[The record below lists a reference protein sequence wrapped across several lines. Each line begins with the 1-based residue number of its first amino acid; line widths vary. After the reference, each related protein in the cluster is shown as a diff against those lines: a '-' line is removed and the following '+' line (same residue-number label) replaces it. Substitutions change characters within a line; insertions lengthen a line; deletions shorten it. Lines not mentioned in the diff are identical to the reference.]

1 MDWIWQ
7 QAEWPDFTYRTSALD
22 DLERRFLLQSGE
34 FVGAFRHIGADDQ
47 DRLRIELIRDEA
59 LKTSE
64 IEGELLNRDSVQS
77 SLIQQFGLGKKDGG
91 REGGKDGAR
100 VPDAERGIAEMMVDL
115 YRTFAS
121 PLADKMMFGW
131 HAMLMAGEKGI
142 EDVGTYRRQGDPMQ
156 IVSGP
161 LHKRRVHFEA
171 PPSTVVPKEMK
182 AFVAWFNDSAPNGKH
197 PLPPLTRAGIA
208 HLYFECIHP
217 FEDGNGRIGRAIA
230 EKTLA
235 QGLGRP
241 TLIALAYAIER
252 RRKAYYAAL
261 ELSSRET
268 EITDWLVFFANT
280 VLEAQATTIERV
292 DFYLAKARF
301 YERLRGQMNERQERV
316 VARMFREGLDGFKG
330 GLSAENYITIAKT
343 SRATATRDLQD
354 LVAKGAL
361 SRTGELKH
369 TRYHLAIAGER

>member
-7 QAEWPDFTYRTSALD
+7 QPEWPDFTYRTSALD

-77 SLIQQFGLGKKDGG
+77 SLIQQFGLGKDGG
-91 REGGKDGAR
+91 KAEGKDGPR

-121 PLADKMMFGW
+121 PLADRMMFGW

-142 EDVGTYRRQGDPMQ
+142 EDIGTYRRQGDPMQ

-261 ELSSRET
+261 ELSNRET

-280 VLEAQATTIERV
+280 VLEAQATTIQRA
-292 DFYLAKARF
+292 DFYMAKARF
-301 YERLRGQMNERQERV
+301 YGRLRGQMNERQERV

-369 TRYHLAIAGER
+369 TRYHLAIAGKN